1 MANVKITELPAN
13 TNPSWKEEFVYA
25 RSNSNG
31 KMTLDTIKKFVWNW
45 GWGWG
50 SGTRTD
56 EIFAPGTLPDSRE
69 SNTWIFT
76 SNWMHWVEF
85 VWNQAKVYAMATAFD
100 IDWENTL
107 LTTVTAPGDINMW
120 LLNDE
125 WTRLILLWYKSS
137 WRIMYWINFDDGW
150 EAFMFDPN
158 SSEYT
163 YNGYENRWEQVPY
176 FKSTTDLASWDY
188 DNLSI
193 YSNVKW
199 ENVPFSDLKFIGMCY
214 NNLEYRYVYYPET
227 DEYGQIVV
235 WVADWNNPGE
245 GQAWPNLERTRITA
259 ILDLS
264 DWQNGPTYM
273 YWDPLQAW
281 ADWWY
286 KVVNYS
292 SAYRPNYPDSED
304 QFFADWNWSIW
315 TINDNT
321 QFIWWNQKYI
331 SSDRYL
337 WYNTT
342 KQIVTQYNVKWY
354 GNPEPDDT
362 INVPSFYRFNNEIGN
377 LQNGKQNKLSWSP
390 EFISHKAT
398 KTNPTPWIETEE
410 IFANGIFHSVSFYQN
425 WTIALLSSAYTCYCW
440 SVANPYKITEQEII
454 DIYNTVNHISID
466 DSLWQAFLSEDWYK
480 LIAKVTNSSTIRV
493 YNLDTPFDLTSSQTV
508 DSYDVG
514 VDWYIFNYDWTAL
527 WKWEYDENDD
537 HDYWNLYTWSNY
549 EYDQF
554 TFQGHQ
560 WDIDFTGNW
569 NYLSCIALSFDW
581 EYLIAWNLGGSWK
594 WIVLYKLSTPFDLS
608 TATLFQTLKYED
620 WNFRNCYCWIPTE
633 DFVYVAWRNS
643 SHQDQQIR
651 KYWYNPSIAYPSMEI
666 IYSEPVTATPDNG
679 VITLENPIT
688 VVDWQSW
695 NITLKATTDT
705 TKLFPWMEYTL
716 FIKNNSAMFNI
727 DNDTITNTYWWW
739 DSFDYPDWVVK
750 FIVDT
755 DYVFK
760 TIYAVWNNP

>member
-1 MANVKITELPAN
+1 MAQNVKISELQQN
-13 TNPSWKEEFVYA
+13 TNPTWKEEFPYA
-25 RSNSNG
+25 KSGSNG
-31 KMTLDTIKKFVWNW
+31 KMTLDTIKKFVWNG

-76 SNWMHWVEF
+76 SDWMHWVEF

-120 LLNDE
+120 LLNDD

-163 YNGYENRWEQVPY
+163 YNGYGNRWEQVPY

-199 ENVPFSDLKFIGMCY
+199 GDVSFSDLKFIGMCY

-245 GQAWPNLERTRITA
+245 GQAWRNLERTRITA

-281 ADWWY
+281 TDWWY

-315 TINDNT
+315 TVNDNT

-337 WYNTT
+337 WYGAT

-354 GNPEPDDT
+354 GNPEPDDI
-362 INVPSFYRFNNEIGN
+362 INVPSLTRFNNEIGSLSSWKQDKLWFTPENISLKISEFWQKPRWMLYN
-377 LQNGKQNKLSWSP
+377 LTWNW
-390 EFISHKAT
+390 EAF
-398 KTNPTPWIETEE
+398 
-410 IFANGIFHSVSFYQN
+410 SVSFYSN
-425 WTIALLSSAYTCYCW
+425 WTKAFLAWTNWFTIIDVATPYELTQQELNAATRQGYGRSLPGTYWNILLSEIWDFIIARDWNADVVTVFELSTPRDPSSITYFNEYSGVRNSIYESSWTYVWKREFDENDQIYYWNKYSC
-440 SVANPYKITEQEII
+440 ANPYEYDHATLTFVEHQWSINPYPDWAVFYSTTTEIMF
-454 DIYNTVNHISID
+454 
-466 DSLWQAFLSEDWYK
+466 SL
-480 LIAKVTNSSTIRV
+480 
-493 YNLDTPFDLTSSQTV
+493 
-508 DSYDVG
+508 
-514 VDWYIFNYDWTAL
+514 DWTQL
-527 WKWEYDENDD
+527 
-537 HDYWNLYTWSNY
+537 LYNY
-549 EYDQF
+549 VSY
-554 TFQGHQ
+554 
-560 WDIDFTGNW
+560 
-569 NYLSCIALSFDW
+569 
-581 EYLIAWNLGGSWK
+581 GGWAR
-594 WIVLYKLSTPFDLS
+594 IINLSTPFDLS
-608 TATLFQTLKYED
+608 TIDVNNYIQLSDGSYYWQPYEEFIFG
-620 WNFRNCYCWIPTE
+620 WLY
-633 DFVYVAWRNS
+633 
-643 SHQDQQIR
+643 
-651 KYWYNPSIAYPSMEI
+651 KYWYSKKNVYPSMEI

-716 FIKNNSAMFNI
+716 FIKNNQAEINI
-727 DNDTITNTYWWW
+727 DNDTITDDFLWWQA
-739 DSFDYPDWVVK
+739 FNYTKWVAK

-755 DYVFK
+755 DYSFK
-760 TIYAVWNNP
+760 TLYTVWNDS